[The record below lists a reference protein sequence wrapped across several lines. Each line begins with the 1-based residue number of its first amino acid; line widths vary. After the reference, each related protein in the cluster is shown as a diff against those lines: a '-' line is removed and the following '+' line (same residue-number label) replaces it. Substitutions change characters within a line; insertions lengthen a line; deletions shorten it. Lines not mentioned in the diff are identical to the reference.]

1 MPSFD
6 IVNELNAQEIDNAV
20 NNTLKEIST
29 RYDFRGLHTEV
40 SFSKKTSRIDLL
52 AAENMKLKAVREML
66 TRNFIKRGLDPK
78 VLEYGTEEGTTS
90 GAVKQSASI
99 REGIDR
105 DTAKKIVKE
114 IKATKLKVQ
123 PAIMDNQVRVTG
135 KKIDELQEVIQLLKS
150 KDFDVP
156 LQFVNMK

>member
-6 IVNELNAQEIDNAV
+6 IVNEINPQEVDNAV

-40 SFSKKTSRIDLL
+40 RYSKKDNRIDLV

-66 TRNFIKRGLDPK
+66 TRNFIKRDLDPK
-78 VLEYGTEEGTTS
+78 VLEFGPEEGTST
-90 GAVKQSASI
+90 GAVKQSATI

-114 IKATKLKVQ
+114 IKGTNLKVQ

-135 KKIDELQEVIQLLKS
+135 KKIDDLQGTIQKLKHLNLP
-150 KDFDVP
+150 VP

>member
-40 SFSKKTSRIDLL
+40 SFTKKTGRIDLL

-78 VLEYGTEEGTTS
+78 VLEYDAEEGTTS
-90 GAVKQSASI
+90 GAIKQSATI

-135 KKIDELQEVIQLLKS
+135 KKIDDLQEVITLLKS
-150 KDFDVP
+150 KDFTVP

>member
-40 SFSKKTSRIDLL
+40 SFTKKTGRIDLL

-78 VLEYGTEEGTTS
+78 VLEYDAEEGTTS
-90 GAVKQSASI
+90 GAIKQSATI

-123 PAIMDNQVRVTG
+123 PAIMDNQVRVNG
-135 KKIDELQEVIQLLKS
+135 KKLDDLQEVIALLKS
-150 KDFDVP
+150 KDFTVP